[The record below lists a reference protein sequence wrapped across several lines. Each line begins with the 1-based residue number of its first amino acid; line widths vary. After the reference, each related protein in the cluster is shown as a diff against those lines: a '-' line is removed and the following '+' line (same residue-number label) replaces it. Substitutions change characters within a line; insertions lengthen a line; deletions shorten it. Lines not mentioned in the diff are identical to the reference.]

1 METITLKIKLSVV
14 VFITV
19 VSGQSS
25 GEMLPALVDPN
36 NPTRQSRDVS
46 GPEPVNQLTTPG
58 ALPELAA
65 PSPAMTL
72 QTLVTFERIHFVGGT
87 RYPLVTLMQPFNAL
101 VGKKVSLQTL
111 VAAVDSITQR
121 YHREGY
127 PLSYAYIPADNF
139 HQGVL
144 NIGLVEGYVANSQIR
159 SDNQQTG
166 RWLGALSQRI
176 MAEKPL
182 TQDTFDRYSML
193 MSRTPDTKVK
203 ATAQAPNNI
212 YGATNLE
219 VDAQRS
225 HNWNVI
231 NTLDIRKKQS
241 LDLVSA
247 TLSGLTPYAE
257 QLGVATIIPLNNQ
270 TRESYLG
277 LNYQQYLGDDGL
289 QLQVKGSYL
298 NQNPKDFTT
307 ILTQANGVN
316 INAREKEVLYNAGVG
331 LNYPLLLTAKQQWS
345 LGGELDYV
353 HKRYDYTLQAEQG
366 GITADLP
373 AINQQIRYPAVE
385 LNLSGSHQY
394 QQASWNT
401 RFSVRQGIDG
411 LGASNTTG
419 PGDLSFTRWRFN
431 GDAAW
436 VFNQKWRLSS
446 AVEGDWSDSS
456 LPEPERLTFGAF
468 RFGSGYP
475 DSDATGDYG
484 MGGQVEMRYLHDR
497 STGDWVKTIQ
507 PYVKV
512 DAAHTAFH
520 QSGLSSQKLASY
532 GAGVMFGDNR
542 HYALT
547 LEAARPIADVPI
559 DSSRRD
565 WRFSATFTYNFNNGS

>member
-1 METITLKIKLSVV
+1 METTILKIKSNVV
-14 VFITV
+14 VVIIV
-19 VSGQSS
+19 VSGQST
-25 GEMLPALVDPN
+25 GETLPTLIDAN
-36 NPTRQSRDVS
+36 NPTRQSRYVPA
-46 GPEPVNQLTTPG
+46 PEAAQPLAPAG
-58 ALPELAA
+58 SLPKLAA
-65 PSPAMTL
+65 STPAMTL
-72 QTLVTFERIHFVGGT
+72 QTQVTVDRIHFIGGT
-87 RYPLVTLMQPFNAL
+87 RYPLATLTQPFNQL
-101 VGKKVSLQTL
+101 MGKKVSVQALL
-111 VAAVDSITQR
+111 AATDSLTQR
-121 YHREGY
+121 YHRDGY

-144 NIGLVEGYVANSQIR
+144 TIGLVEGYVAHSRIH
-159 SDNQQTG
+159 SDNLQVG

-193 MSRTPDTKVK
+193 MARTPDTEVK
-203 ATAQAPNNI
+203 ATANSPDNI
-212 YGATNLE
+212 YGATDLDVN
-219 VDAQRS
+219 AQRT

-231 NTLDIRKKQS
+231 NTLDVRKKQS

-247 TLSGLTPYAE
+247 TLSGLTPYGE
-257 QLGVATIIPLNNQ
+257 QLGIATIIPLNKQ

-298 NQNPKDFTT
+298 NQNPRDFTT
-307 ILTQANGVN
+307 LLTEPNGVN
-316 INAREKEVLYNAGVG
+316 INAREKEVLYNAGIG

-366 GITADLP
+366 GQTAVLP

-394 QQASWNT
+394 QQASWST
-401 RFSVRQGIDG
+401 RFSVRQGVNG
-411 LGASNTTG
+411 LGASNTTS
-419 PGDLSFTRWRFN
+419 PADLSFTRWRFN

-446 AVEGDWSDSS
+446 AIEGDWSNSS

-468 RFGSGYP
+468 HFGRGYP

-484 MGGQVEMRYLHDR
+484 MGGHVEMRYLHDR

-507 PYVKV
+507 PYVMV
-512 DAAHTAFH
+512 DAARTAFH
-520 QSGLSSQKLASY
+520 QSGLASQKLASY
-532 GAGVMFGDNR
+532 GAGVTFGDNR
-542 HYALT
+542 HYALS
-547 LEAARPIADVPI
+547 LEAARPIGDVPI
-559 DSSRRD
+559 DSSKRD

>member
-1 METITLKIKLSVV
+1 MS
-14 VFITV
+14 V

-25 GEMLPALVDPN
+25 GEMLPTLVDPN
-36 NPTRQSRDVS
+36 NPTQQSRYV
-46 GPEPVNQLTTPG
+46 PG
-58 ALPELAA
+58 VESTSQSTSAGSLPTLAA
-65 PSPAMTL
+65 PPTVITL
-72 QTLVTFERIHFVGGT
+72 QSLVTFNSVHFIGGT
-87 RYPLVTLMQPFNAL
+87 RYPLATLIQPFSAL
-101 VGKKVSLQTL
+101 VGKKVSLETL
-111 VAAVDSITQR
+111 LAATDSITQR
-121 YHREGY
+121 YQREGY

-144 NIGLVEGYVANSQIR
+144 NIGLVEGYVANSRVR
-159 SDNQQTG
+159 SDNQQVG

-193 MSRTPDTKVK
+193 MARTPDTEVK
-203 ATAQAPNNI
+203 ATAKSPENI
-212 YGATNLE
+212 YGATVLD
-219 VDAQRS
+219 VDAQRT

-231 NTLDIRKKQS
+231 NSLDMRKKQS

-247 TLSGLTPYAE
+247 TLSGLTPYGE

-298 NQNPKDFTT
+298 NQNPKDFTPL
-307 ILTQANGVN
+307 LTQANGVN
-316 INAREKEVLYNAGVG
+316 INVREKEVLYNAGVG

-353 HKRYDYTLQAEQG
+353 HKRYDYRLQAEQG
-366 GITADLP
+366 GLTADLP
-373 AINQQIRYPAVE
+373 AINQHLRYPAAE
-385 LNLSGSHQY
+385 LNLSGSRQY

-401 RFSVRQGIDG
+401 RFSVRQGING
-411 LGASNTTG
+411 LGVSNTTG

-431 GDAAW
+431 GDATW

-446 AVEGDWSDSS
+446 AVEGDWSDRS

-468 RFGSGYP
+468 HFGRGYP
-475 DSDATGDYG
+475 DSDASGDYG

-497 STGDWVKTIQ
+497 SAGDWVKTIQ
-507 PYVKV
+507 PYVIV
-512 DAAHTAFH
+512 DAARTAFH
-520 QSGLSSQKLASY
+520 QSGLASRQLASY
-532 GAGVMFGDNR
+532 GAGVTFGDNR
-542 HYALT
+542 HYALS
-547 LEAARPIADVPI
+547 LEAARPIGDVPT
-559 DSSRRD
+559 DSSKRD
-565 WRFSATFTYNFNNGS
+565 WRFSATFTYNFSNGI